1 MHSTDIAFKPTED
14 GWGYNPRY
22 SSSWD
27 RIFAKKNS
35 AKEQSADDDEAEPAA
50 NEPSAAAAAAAANPV
65 ADDPILNELRNRIVA
80 LPAARRRL
88 LLDSIEAS

>member
-35 AKEQSADDDEAEPAA
+35 AKEQPDDEAKPAA
-50 NEPSAAAAAAAANPV
+50 NEPSAAAAAAAAANPV

>member
-1 MHSTDIAFKPTED
+1 LHSTDIAFKPTED

-50 NEPSAAAAAAAANPV
+50 NEPSAAAAAAANPV